1 MISAFLIQ
9 QERRRGR
16 RVLRQRDGAP
26 EVGDDLVSAGLRPS
40 SAETRSRGKTMEV
53 CGRAAV
59 RKSSQI
65 CPKSPIYIGGGRGD
79 LALGSKGSP
88 RGRPSQGGGLS
99 PPKPSW
105 TRFGGRESPFLPTSS
120 LFFLFLLIFL
130 LLAHW
135 ALVGCPTSP
144 LRAGVTSTNTY
155 GLPRSGLPP
164 SGELPEPIRHSRYIP
179 GNSEN
184 LPVIK

>member
-40 SAETRSRGKTMEV
+40 SAETRSRGKTVEI

-59 RKSSQI
+59 AKLSQI
-65 CPKSPIYIGGGRGD
+65 SPKTPLYIGGGGGR
-79 LALGSKGSP
+79 LALGSKDSQGS
-88 RGRPSQGGGLS
+88 RPSQGGRS
-99 PPKPSW
+99 PPPKPKSTW
-105 TRFGGRESPFLPTSS
+105 FGRWSPSS
-120 LFFLFLLIFL
+120 LSHLLLFFLFDFSSNAHRALL
-130 LLAHW
+130 
-135 ALVGCPTSP
+135 GCPTSP
-144 LRAGVTSTNTY
+144 LRAGA
-155 GLPRSGLPP
+155 PP
-164 SGELPEPIRHSRYIP
+164 SMPMGFPGVGCPPGELPEPIRHSRYIP

>member
-65 CPKSPIYIGGGRGD
+65 CPKSPIYIGGGRGT
-79 LALGSKGSP
+79 LPWGP
-88 RGRPSQGGGLS
+88 RDPQGVGEPRGGGLP

-105 TRFGGRESPFLPTSS
+105 TWFGGRESFPFPPSPFFFLSFDIFSS
-120 LFFLFLLIFL
+120 L
-130 LLAHW
+130 AHRIWW
-135 ALVGCPTSP
+135 AV
-144 LRAGVTSTNTY
+144 
-155 GLPRSGLPP
+155 PP
-164 SGELPEPIRHSRYIP
+164 AH
-179 GNSEN
+179 
-184 LPVIK
+184 

>member
-16 RVLRQRDGAP
+16 RVLRKRDGAP

-65 CPKSPIYIGGGRGD
+65 CPKSPIYIGGGRGT
-79 LALGSKGSP
+79 LPWGP
-88 RGRPSQGGGLS
+88 RNPQGVGRA
-99 PPKPSW
+99 K
-105 TRFGGRESPFLPTSS
+105 GGRTPPQTELDLVWWEESPSLPTSS
-120 LFFLFLLIFL
+120 LFFFFSFDFLFL
-130 LLAHW
+130 AHRPPW
-135 ALVGCPTSP
+135 GCPTSP
-144 LRAGVTSTNTY
+144 LRAGVSPQSLWASP
-155 GLPRSGLPP
+155 GWVAPP
-164 SGELPEPIRHSRYIP
+164 PGELPEPIRHSRYIP

>member
-16 RVLRQRDGAP
+16 RVHRQRDGAP

-40 SAETRSRGKTMEV
+40 SAETRSRGKTVEV

-59 RKSSQI
+59 EKSSQI
-65 CPKSPIYIGGGRGD
+65 SPNTSVYIGGREGTLPWGSRSPKGVGRV
-79 LALGSKGSP
+79 
-88 RGRPSQGGGLS
+88 QGGRTP

-105 TRFGGRESPFLPTSS
+105 TWFGGRESFPLPTSS
-120 LFFLFLLIFL
+120 FFFLLSFDFSI
-130 LLAHW
+130 LAHRG
-135 ALVGCPTSP
+135 LVGCPTSP
-144 LRAGVTSTNTY
+144 LRAGVAPTMPM
-155 GLPRSGLPP
+155 GFPGVGCPP
-164 SGELPEPIRHSRYIP
+164 GELPEPIRHSRYIP

>member
-26 EVGDDLVSAGLRPS
+26 EVGGDLISAGLRPS
-40 SAETRSRGKTMEV
+40 STETRSRGKTVEV

-59 RKSSQI
+59 AKVVSNQPENLR
-65 CPKSPIYIGGGRGD
+65 IYRGKRGS
-79 LALGSKGSP
+79 LALGSKDPQGV
-88 RGRPSQGGGLS
+88 RPSQGGQPS
-99 PPKPSW
+99 PSKPSP
-105 TRFGGRESPFLPTSS
+105 TRFGRRSPSPFSHL
-120 LFFLFLLIFL
+120 LFFFSFLFDFL
-130 LLAHW
+130 PMAHR
-135 ALVGCPTSP
+135 AFLGCPTSP
-144 LRAGVTSTNTY
+144 LKAGAPP
-155 GLPRSGLPP
+155 PRPMGFPGVGCPP
-164 SGELPEPIRHSRYIP
+164 GELPEPIRHSRYIP

>member
-40 SAETRSRGKTMEV
+40 SAETRSRGKTVEV

-59 RKSSQI
+59 EKSSQI
-65 CPKSPIYIGGGRGD
+65 SPKTSVYIGGREGSLPWGSRSPKGVGRAQGGRSPPPPNR
-79 LALGSKGSP
+79 AGLGLVGGSP
-88 RGRPSQGGGLS
+88 SFPSHL
-99 PPKPSW
+99 
-105 TRFGGRESPFLPTSS
+105 
-120 LFFLFLLIFL
+120 LFFLFDFSSNAHRALL
-130 LLAHW
+130 
-135 ALVGCPTSP
+135 GCPTSP
-144 LRAGVTSTNTY
+144 LRAGA
-155 GLPRSGLPP
+155 PP
-164 SGELPEPIRHSRYIP
+164 SRPMGFPGVGCPPGELPEPIRHSRYIP

>member
-1 MISAFLIQ
+1 
-9 QERRRGR
+9 
-16 RVLRQRDGAP
+16 
-26 EVGDDLVSAGLRPS
+26 
-40 SAETRSRGKTMEV
+40 MEV

-65 CPKSPIYIGGGRGD
+65 CPKSPIYIGGGRGT
-79 LALGSKGSP
+79 LPWGP
-88 RGRPSQGGGLS
+88 RDSQGVGRA
-99 PPKPSW
+99 K
-105 TRFGGRESPFLPTSS
+105 GGRTPPQTELDLVWWEESPSLPTSF
-120 LFFLFLLIFL
+120 LFFSFLLIFL

-144 LRAGVTSTNTY
+144 LRAGVA
-155 GLPRSGLPP
+155 PP
-164 SGELPEPIRHSRYIP
+164 MPMGFPGVGCPPGELPEPIRHSRYIP

>member
-65 CPKSPIYIGGGRGD
+65 CPKSPIYIGGGRGT
-79 LALGSKGSP
+79 LPWGP
-88 RGRPSQGGGLS
+88 RDPQGVGRAKGGGL

-105 TRFGGRESPFLPTSS
+105 TWFGGRSPPPFPLLPPFFFFSFDFL
-120 LFFLFLLIFL
+120 I
-130 LLAHW
+130 LAHRLPW
-135 ALVGCPTSP
+135 GCPTSP
-144 LRAGVTSTNTY
+144 LRAGVSPKS
-155 GLPRSGLPP
+155 LWAS
-164 SGELPEPIRHSRYIP
+164 PEWVAPLR
-179 GNSEN
+179 
-184 LPVIK
+184 

>member
-53 CGRAAV
+53 CGRVAA

-65 CPKSPIYIGGGRGD
+65 FPKSPIYIGGGRGT
-79 LALGSKGSP
+79 LPWGP
-88 RGRPSQGGGLS
+88 RDPQGVGRA
-99 PPKPSW
+99 K
-105 TRFGGRESPFLPTSS
+105 GGRTPPPQTELDLVWWEESPSLPTYS
-120 LFFLFLLIFL
+120 LFFFFSFDFL
-130 LLAHW
+130 LLAHRIWW
-135 ALVGCPTSP
+135 AF
-144 LRAGVTSTNTY
+144 
-155 GLPRSGLPP
+155 PP
-164 SGELPEPIRHSRYIP
+164 AH
-179 GNSEN
+179 
-184 LPVIK
+184 

>member
-26 EVGDDLVSAGLRPS
+26 AVGDDLVSAGLRPS

-65 CPKSPIYIGGGRGD
+65 CPKSPIYIGGGRGT
-79 LALGSKGSP
+79 LPWGP
-88 RGRPSQGGGLS
+88 RDSQGVGRA
-99 PPKPSW
+99 K
-105 TRFGGRESPFLPTSS
+105 GGRTPPQTELDLVWWEESPSLPTSS
-120 LFFLFLLIFL
+120 LFFFFSFDFFS
-130 LLAHW
+130 LAHRPLW
-135 ALVGCPTSP
+135 GCPTSP
-144 LRAGVTSTNTY
+144 LRAGV
-155 GLPRSGLPP
+155 PP
-164 SGELPEPIRHSRYIP
+164 SRPMGFP
-179 GNSEN
+179 GVGC
-184 LPVIK
+184 PPR

>member
-65 CPKSPIYIGGGRGD
+65 CPKSPIYIGGGRGT
-79 LALGSKGSP
+79 LPWGP
-88 RGRPSQGGGLS
+88 RDSQGVGRA
-99 PPKPSW
+99 K
-105 TRFGGRESPFLPTSS
+105 GGRTPPPNRVGLGLVGGVPLPSHFFP
-120 LFFLFLLIFL
+120 LFFSFSFDFF
-130 LLAHW
+130 LLAHRPPW
-135 ALVGCPTSP
+135 GYPTSP
-144 LRAGVTSTNTY
+144 LRAGVSPQSLWASP
-155 GLPRSGLPP
+155 GWVAPP
-164 SGELPEPIRHSRYIP
+164 VNSRNPFVIP
-179 GNSEN
+179 GTF
-184 LPVIK
+184 PVTPKTFR

>member
-65 CPKSPIYIGGGRGD
+65 CPKSPIYIGGGRGTLPWGPRD
-79 LALGSKGSP
+79 PQGVGRARGEDSPPPNRVLLGLVGGSP
-88 RGRPSQGGGLS
+88 
-99 PPKPSW
+99 
-105 TRFGGRESPFLPTSS
+105 SPFPLLP
-120 LFFLFLLIFL
+120 FFSFPLIFSP
-130 LLAHW
+130 LAHRG
-135 ALVGCPTSP
+135 LVGCPTSP
-144 LRAGVTSTNTY
+144 LRAGVSPKSLWASP
-155 GLPRSGLPP
+155 GWVAPP
-164 SGELPEPIRHSRYIP
+164 GELPEPIRHSRYIP

>member
-1 MISAFLIQ
+1 MISAFLIL

-40 SAETRSRGKTMEV
+40 SAKTRSRGKTVEV

-59 RKSSQI
+59 EKLSQI
-65 CPKSPIYIGGGRGD
+65 SPKTSVYIGGREGTLPWGSRSPKGVGRV
-79 LALGSKGSP
+79 
-88 RGRPSQGGGLS
+88 QGGKAP

-105 TRFGGRESPFLPTSS
+105 TWFGGWESFLPFPPP
-120 LFFLFLLIFL
+120 FFSFSLIFISM
-130 LLAHW
+130 AHR

-144 LRAGVTSTNTY
+144 LRAGVSP
-155 GLPRSGLPP
+155 PRPMGFPGVGCPP
-164 SGELPEPIRHSRYIP
+164 R
-179 GNSEN
+179 
-184 LPVIK
+184 

>member
-65 CPKSPIYIGGGRGD
+65 CPKSPIYIGGGRGT
-79 LALGSKGSP
+79 LPWGP
-88 RGRPSQGGGLS
+88 RDPQGVGRARGEDS
-99 PPKPSW
+99 PPPN
-105 TRFGGRESPFLPTSS
+105 RVLLGLVGGVLLSFPTSS
-120 LFFLFLLIFL
+120 FFFLFSLIFFL
-130 LLAHW
+130 WRIGDWWAVPPAH
-135 ALVGCPTSP
+135 
-144 LRAGVTSTNTY
+144 
-155 GLPRSGLPP
+155 
-164 SGELPEPIRHSRYIP
+164 
-179 GNSEN
+179 
-184 LPVIK
+184 

>member
-40 SAETRSRGKTMEV
+40 SAETRSRGKTVEV

-59 RKSSQI
+59 EKSSQI
-65 CPKSPIYIGGGRGD
+65 SPKTSVYIGGREGTLPVGRV
-79 LALGSKGSP
+79 
-88 RGRPSQGGGLS
+88 QGGKAP

-105 TRFGGRESPFLPTSS
+105 TWFGGRSPPPFPLLPS
-120 LFFLFLLIFL
+120 FFFFSFDFL
-130 LLAHW
+130 LLAHRPPW
-135 ALVGCPTSP
+135 GCPTSP
-144 LRAGVTSTNTY
+144 LRAGVSPQSLWASP
-155 GLPRSGLPP
+155 GWVAPP
-164 SGELPEPIRHSRYIP
+164 VNSRNPFVIP
-179 GNSEN
+179 GTF
-184 LPVIK
+184 PVTPKTFR

>member
-65 CPKSPIYIGGGRGD
+65 CPKSPIYIGGGRGTLPWGPREPQGVGRARGED
-79 LALGSKGSP
+79 SPPPNRVLLGLVGGSP
-88 RGRPSQGGGLS
+88 
-99 PPKPSW
+99 
-105 TRFGGRESPFLPTSS
+105 SPFPLPL
-120 LFFLFLLIFL
+120 LFFSFFDFSSNAHRALL
-130 LLAHW
+130 
-135 ALVGCPTSP
+135 GCPTSP
-144 LRAGVTSTNTY
+144 LRAGAA
-155 GLPRSGLPP
+155 PP
-164 SGELPEPIRHSRYIP
+164 TPMGFPGVGAPPVNSRNPFVIP

>member
-65 CPKSPIYIGGGRGD
+65 CPKSPIYIGGGRGT
-79 LALGSKGSP
+79 LPWGP
-88 RGRPSQGGGLS
+88 RDSQGVGRA
-99 PPKPSW
+99 K
-105 TRFGGRESPFLPTSS
+105 GGRTPPPNRVGLGLVGGVPLPSHFLP
-120 LFFLFLLIFL
+120 FFSFDFL
-130 LLAHW
+130 LLAHRPPW
-135 ALVGCPTSP
+135 GCPTSP
-144 LRAGVTSTNTY
+144 LRAGVSP
-155 GLPRSGLPP
+155 PRPMGFPGVGCPP
-164 SGELPEPIRHSRYIP
+164 VNIW
-179 GNSEN
+179 N
-184 LPVIK
+184 LSLIHI

>member
-40 SAETRSRGKTMEV
+40 SAETRSRGKTVEV

-59 RKSSQI
+59 EKSSQI
-65 CPKSPIYIGGGRGD
+65 SPKTSVYIGGREGALPWGSRSPKGVGRV
-79 LALGSKGSP
+79 
-88 RGRPSQGGGLS
+88 QGGRT
-99 PPKPSW
+99 PPQTELDLVWWEGVLLPSHLL
-105 TRFGGRESPFLPTSS
+105 PFFS
-120 LFFLFLLIFL
+120 LDFFFLAHRAFL
-130 LLAHW
+130 
-135 ALVGCPTSP
+135 GCPTSP
-144 LRAGVTSTNTY
+144 LRAGV
-155 GLPRSGLPP
+155 PP
-164 SGELPEPIRHSRYIP
+164 SRPMVFPGVGCTPPPGELPEPIRHSRYIP